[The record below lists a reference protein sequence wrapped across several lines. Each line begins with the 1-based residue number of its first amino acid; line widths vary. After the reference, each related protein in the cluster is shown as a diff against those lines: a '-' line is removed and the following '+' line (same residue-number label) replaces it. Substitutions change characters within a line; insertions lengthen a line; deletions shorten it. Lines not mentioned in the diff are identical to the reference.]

1 MEDKARSKSIFFRGL
16 FIILYT
22 IRAKCGNIYY

>member
-1 MEDKARSKSIFFRGL
+1 MEDKARSKSIFSRGL

-22 IRAKCGNIYY
+22 IHEKCGNI